1 MTRILRRLV
10 PVLALAFVFSLATA
24 VLAADAKGK
33 IKTVNA
39 DKSEF
44 VMTDDTG
51 KSITFSANKDCKVR
65 LNDKEAKLSDLQ
77 ADDMVEVKYEK
88 DGEKMAVSEI
98 KATRK

>member
-1 MTRILRRLV
+1 MSRILRRLV

-24 VLAADAKGK
+24 AYATDAKGK

-51 KSITFSANKDCKVR
+51 KSITFMTNKDCKVR

-88 DGEKMAVSEI
+88 DGEKMTVSEI
-98 KATRK
+98 RATRK